1 MPRRPGYV
9 PLRFTIPVESQQQN
23 RRRRQALDLADP
35 KIPASVKHRIR
46 HYGYRK
52 LTEDEMDDRPRVTQ
66 HKARE
71 RSIIDLVWC
80 SVCRQYQLE
89 GSKALGYC
97 RTCGTVNA

>member
-1 MPRRPGYV
+1 MPRRPGDV
-9 PLRFTIPVESQQQN
+9 PLPFTIPVESQQQN
-23 RRRRQALDLADP
+23 RQRRQSLDLADP
-35 KIPASVKHRIR
+35 TIPASVKHRIR